1 MAEIKLV
8 PRSEVDP
15 SITWDMTLLYPN
27 DEAFY
32 AELDKLKKEMKAFK
46 EKYENKLGDLEVLD
60 EAIRRYEAIELA
72 VYRASHYAEL
82 PMTVDRLNPK
92 VIENATAFEAVSVSY
107 AENMSFVM
115 TELIS
120 LEEAFLNQ
128 FVAEK
133 RPDLAYF
140 VEKVI
145 RQKKHTLSKDAEQV
159 LANFD
164 SAIRTLLRQ
173 EAYGKQAC

>member
-1 MAEIKLV
+1 MNAEIIAVGTELLMGQIVNTNSAYLAQELAKN
-8 PRSEVDP
+8 
-15 SITWDMTLLYPN
+15 SIPTY
-27 DEAFY
+27 Y
-32 AELDKLKKEMKAFK
+32 QQVV
-46 EKYENKLGDLEVLD
+46 GDNE
-60 EAIRRYEAIELA
+60 ERMYEAIELA

-82 PMTVDRLNPK
+82 PMAVDRLNPK

-120 LEEAFLNQ
+120 LDEAFLNQ

-164 SAIRTLLRQ
+164 SAIRSLLRQ

>member
-8 PRSEVDP
+8 PRSEVDS
-15 SITWDMTLLYPN
+15 SITWDMTLLYPS

-32 AELDKLKKEMKAFK
+32 AELDNLKKEMKAFK

-60 EAIRRYEAIELA
+60 EAIRKYETIELTI
-72 VYRASHYAEL
+72 YAL
-82 PMTVDRLNPK
+82 LIMRNFQWRLTAWSK
-92 VIENATAFEAVSVSY
+92 SGGKRTAFEAVSVSY

-120 LEEAFLNQ
+120 LDETFLNQ
-128 FVAEK
+128 FVAE

-145 RQKKHTLSKDAEQV
+145 RPKETYALKRCK
-159 LANFD
+159 NK
-164 SAIRTLLRQ
+164 
-173 EAYGKQAC
+173 YYQAK